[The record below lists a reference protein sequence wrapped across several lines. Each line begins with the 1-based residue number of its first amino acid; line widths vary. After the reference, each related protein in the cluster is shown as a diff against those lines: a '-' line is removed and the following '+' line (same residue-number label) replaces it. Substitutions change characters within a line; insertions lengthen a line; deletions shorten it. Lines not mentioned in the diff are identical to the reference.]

1 VKVLFGMLTQPE
13 EGAWYLEDLGS
24 IIRLD
29 LTRAQTYN
37 VFFTE
42 GSQVVVQGE
51 LADGVFRV
59 QVCMRCNCLCL
70 VTGAGVNCEIA
81 VDRNKLLLFSVYHQV
96 MGTPPAEE
104 RAATLKA
111 IGVDDVF
118 GSGIRPQ
125 QMLHLQELEAAQTDQ
140 LLVILSDVQLDK
152 PLVSARKA

>member
-1 VKVLFGMLTQPE
+1 
-13 EGAWYLEDLGS
+13 
-24 IIRLD
+24 
-29 LTRAQTYN
+29 
-37 VFFTE
+37 
-42 GSQVVVQGE
+42 
-51 LADGVFRV
+51 
-59 QVCMRCNCLCL
+59 
-70 VTGAGVNCEIA
+70 
-81 VDRNKLLLFSVYHQV
+81 

-152 PLVSARKA
+152 PLVSVNAAWCNMCKFSVALH